1 MVAEGSPRFS
11 LTGWP
16 SNMPCQKFAFF
27 ALSLGASFALSSIPV
42 VGGGLAFYFSIVV
55 WAVAG
60 FRYWLLSGAFGIMMS
75 LPYTLAASSASPVFT
90 TVGASVHQAL
100 ASAPG
105 AGVALSLIGNGLLL
119 VLPVSMW
126 LWMRSVRVFF
136 RKRLG
141 SRLP

>member
-1 MVAEGSPRFS
+1 M
-11 LTGWP
+11 
-16 SNMPCQKFAFF
+16 
-27 ALSLGASFALSSIPV
+27 SLGASFALGSVPIIGS
-42 VGGGLAFYFSIVV
+42 GLAFYFSVVV
-55 WAVAG
+55 WAIAG
-60 FRYWLLSGAFGIMMS
+60 FRYWLLSGAFGFAMS
-75 LPYTLAASSASPVFT
+75 LPYTFVASSASPVFA

-105 AGVALSLIGNGLLL
+105 ANLALSLIGNGLLL

-141 SRLP
+141 NRLP

>member
-1 MVAEGSPRFS
+1 M
-11 LTGWP
+11 
-16 SNMPCQKFAFF
+16 
-27 ALSLGASFALSSIPV
+27 SSIPV
-42 VGGGLAFYFSIVV
+42 VGSGLAFYLSIVI
-55 WAVAG
+55 WAIAG
-60 FRYWLLSGAFGIMMS
+60 FRYWLLSGAFGIVMS

-90 TVGASVHQAL
+90 AVGASVHQAL

-105 AGVALSLIGNGLLL
+105 AGLALSLIGNGLLL

-141 SRLP
+141 NRFP